1 MSRTRLNVSSCG
13 EDTQLKNECRGYDN
27 LKRERDEGAVKEVVE
42 RLDREGLNIAEIPN
56 MSEIIHLS
64 S

>member
-1 MSRTRLNVSSCG
+1 M
-13 EDTQLKNECRGYDN
+13 KNECRGYDN